1 MTGGQ
6 EVHIAAGRRRIDRI
20 EALVDV
26 LDDQVCILHDLFYD
40 DQFYKKDQD
49 ILPFARPLEVRCF
62 PEELDH
68 QQQDGNDQSKVLC
81 RIADCYADTTGCAA
95 DAVDNRIRRH
105 LSEVERAFQDLVRF
119 IYILSDRRIDVLNV
133 IVENIRMCDQREK
146 DVHDARDYDENE
158 DMTVKPPEIFLSGI
172 TVLFSPCF
180 HTHMKIT
187 LLCIS
192 PLRDVF
198 RIFVHIT
205 VLPDID
211 ISTGVLY
218 NHSK

>member
-26 LDDQVCILHDLFYD
+26 LDDQVCILYDLFHH

-95 DAVDNRIRRH
+95 DAVDNRIRRY
-105 LSEVERAFQDLVRF
+105 LCEVERAFQDLVRF
-119 IYILSDRRIDVLNV
+119 IYILSDCRVYILHIIIENV
-133 IVENIRMCDQREK
+133 CMCDQRKK
-146 DVHDARDYDENE
+146 DVHDACDYNENE
-158 DMTVKPPEIFLSGI
+158 DMTVKPPK
-172 TVLFSPCF
+172 LF
-180 HTHMKIT
+180 
-187 LLCIS
+187 
-192 PLRDVF
+192 F
-198 RIFVHIT
+198 R
-205 VLPDID
+205 
-211 ISTGVLY
+211 G
-218 NHSK
+218 